1 MRQTTEYCPIRQ
13 LPWMAHGCCKLNTRK
28 ERIMQAIQAKDNS
41 KDLVLTTE
49 LPLFLIADLL
59 KCPNLPTLPAVAVN
73 VLKVART
80 EHPSVNDYA
89 NAIERDPALSMRIIT
104 LANSAFFSRS
114 HIKVHACQEATA
126 RLGLDTTLAAVMSFS
141 LLQNRGIDAHYQRV
155 WMRSIIASLA
165 ARHLAIQLCPD
176 MAGPVFTAAL
186 LQDIGIMAL
195 RATYPKESNELY
207 AEAALSHRQ
216 LSESEQRLF
225 GCDHSQVGAWL
236 AAKWGVPTPL
246 AQRICDSHNEYDI
259 TAADRLCIQLSGPI
273 ADAWLSSHPA
283 QSLVAVVR
291 EFETYQGAHA
301 ISLRLLLENIQEQLP
316 ALADMLQMTAPP
328 LQDNESLLA
337 EAQQLLFQQTLQ
349 LKARFETQQ
358 VELASL
364 RQRQE
369 ELEERSRTD
378 MLTGLANRSWLEEQ
392 MHKRFALCQEQSRIM
407 SVVFIDLDHFKKL
420 NDQYGH
426 QMGDNVL
433 QKFGKTLQSLIREGD
448 LAGRWGGEEFLV
460 ILPDEDAQA
469 AQVFAK
475 RIAQRLEKT
484 PMAHN
489 DQHPIY
495 VSVSIGIACLNDG
508 GFGDAGELI
517 DAADKSM
524 YFIKRTGRGGIAV
537 YGERGAPGA
546 PN

>member
-1 MRQTTEYCPIRQ
+1 
-13 LPWMAHGCCKLNTRK
+13 
-28 ERIMQAIQAKDNS
+28 MQVIQAKDYS
-41 KDLVLTTE
+41 KDLVLSTE
-49 LPLFLIADLL
+49 LPPFLVADLTN
-59 KCPNLPTLPAVAVN
+59 CPTLPTLPSVAIN
-73 VLKVART
+73 VLKIART
-80 EHPSVNDYA
+80 EHPSVNEYA
-89 NAIERDPALSMRIIT
+89 NAIERDPALAIRIIT

-114 HIKVHACQEATA
+114 HTKVYACQEAAA

-141 LLQNRGIDAHYQRV
+141 LLQNRGIDVHYQRV

-165 ARHLAIQLCPD
+165 ARHLAIYLCPN

-195 RATYPKESNELY
+195 RATYPNESQHLY
-207 AEAALSHRQ
+207 TKTPLSHRQ

-246 AQRICDSHNEYDI
+246 AQRICDSHDEYDI
-259 TAADRLCIQLSGPI
+259 TAPEKLCVQLSGPI

-291 EFETYQGAHA
+291 EFETYQSAQT
-301 ISLRLLLENIQEQLP
+301 ISLRHLLENIQEQLP

-349 LKARFETQQ
+349 LKARLDTHQA
-358 VELASL
+358 ELASL
-364 RQRQE
+364 RQRQD

-378 MLTGLANRSWLEEQ
+378 MLTGLANRSWLQEQ
-392 MHKRFALCQEQSRIM
+392 MHKRFVLCQEQSRIM

-433 QKFGKTLQSLIREGD
+433 QTFGKTLQSLIRDGD

-460 ILPDEDAQA
+460 VLPDEDAQS

-484 PMAHN
+484 PMAHD
-489 DQHPIY
+489 DQEPIH
-495 VSVSIGIACLNDG
+495 VSVSIGIACLDDG
-508 GFGDAGELI
+508 GFGSADELI

-524 YFIKRTGRGGIAV
+524 YFIKHTGRGGIAI
-537 YGERGAPGA
+537 YGDRGAAVTPI
-546 PN
+546 ND

>member
-1 MRQTTEYCPIRQ
+1 
-13 LPWMAHGCCKLNTRK
+13 
-28 ERIMQAIQAKDNS
+28 MQAIQASDNS
-41 KDLVLTTE
+41 KDLVLSTE
-49 LPLFLIADLL
+49 LPPFLVADLIN
-59 KCPNLPTLPAVAVN
+59 CPTLPSLPSVAIN
-73 VLKVART
+73 ILKIART
-80 EHPSVNDYA
+80 EHPSVNEYA
-89 NAIERDPALSMRIIT
+89 NAIERDPALTMRIIT

-114 HIKVHACQEATA
+114 HTKVYACQEAAA

-141 LLQNRGIDAHYQRV
+141 LLQNRGIDVHYQRV

-165 ARHLAIQLCPD
+165 ARHLAVYLCPD

-195 RATYPKESNELY
+195 RATYPKESNNLY
-207 AEAALSHRQ
+207 TEIALSHRQ

-246 AQRICDSHNEYDI
+246 AQRICDSHGEYDI
-259 TAADRLCIQLSGPI
+259 TTPDKLCVQLSGPI

-291 EFETYQGAHA
+291 EFESYQSAQT
-301 ISLRLLLENIQEQLP
+301 ISLRQLLENIQEQLP

-328 LQDNESLLA
+328 LQNNESLLA

-349 LKARFETQQ
+349 LKARLDTHQ

-364 RQRQE
+364 RQRQD

-378 MLTGLANRSWLEEQ
+378 VLTGLANRSWLEEQ
-392 MHKRFALCQEQSRIM
+392 MHKRFVLCQQQSRIM

-433 QKFGKTLQSLIREGD
+433 QKFGKTLQSLVRDGD

-460 ILPDEDAQA
+460 VLPDEDAQS

-484 PMAHN
+484 PMAHD
-489 DQHPIY
+489 DQDPIH
-495 VSVSIGIACLNDG
+495 VSVSIGIACLDDG
-508 GFGDAGELI
+508 GFGSADELI

-524 YFIKRTGRGGIAV
+524 YFIKHTGRGGIAV
-537 YGERGAPGA
+537 YGDRGATVTPI
-546 PN
+546 ND

>member
-1 MRQTTEYCPIRQ
+1 
-13 LPWMAHGCCKLNTRK
+13 
-28 ERIMQAIQAKDNS
+28 MQAIQASDNS
-41 KDLVLTTE
+41 KDLVLSTE
-49 LPLFLIADLL
+49 LPPFLVADLIN
-59 KCPNLPTLPAVAVN
+59 CPALPSLPSVAIN
-73 VLKVART
+73 VLKIART
-80 EHPSVNDYA
+80 EHPSVNEYA
-89 NAIERDPALSMRIIT
+89 NAIERDPALTMRIIT

-114 HIKVHACQEATA
+114 HTKVYACQEAAA

-141 LLQNRGIDAHYQRV
+141 LLQNRGIDVHYQRV

-165 ARHLAIQLCPD
+165 ARHIAVYLCPD

-195 RATYPKESNELY
+195 RATYPKESNNLY
-207 AEAALSHRQ
+207 TEIALSHRH

-246 AQRICDSHNEYDI
+246 AQRICDSHGEYDI
-259 TAADRLCIQLSGPI
+259 TTPDKLCVQLSGPI

-291 EFETYQGAHA
+291 EFETYQSAQT
-301 ISLRLLLENIQEQLP
+301 ISLRHLLENIQEQLP

-328 LQDNESLLA
+328 LQNNESLLA

-349 LKARFETQQ
+349 LKARLDTHQ

-364 RQRQE
+364 RQRQD

-378 MLTGLANRSWLEEQ
+378 VLTGLANRSWLEEQ
-392 MHKRFALCQEQSRIM
+392 MHKRFVLCQQQSRIM

-433 QKFGKTLQSLIREGD
+433 QKFGKTLQSLVRDGD

-460 ILPDEDAQA
+460 VLPDEDAQS

-484 PMAHN
+484 PMAHD
-489 DQHPIY
+489 DQEPIH
-495 VSVSIGIACLNDG
+495 VSVSIGIACLDDG
-508 GFGDAGELI
+508 GFGSADELI

-524 YFIKRTGRGGIAV
+524 YFIKHTGRGGIAV
-537 YGERGAPGA
+537 YGDRGATVTPI
-546 PN
+546 ND

>member
-1 MRQTTEYCPIRQ
+1 
-13 LPWMAHGCCKLNTRK
+13 
-28 ERIMQAIQAKDNS
+28 MQAIQASDNS
-41 KDLVLTTE
+41 KDLVLSTE
-49 LPLFLIADLL
+49 LPPFLVADLIN
-59 KCPNLPTLPAVAVN
+59 CPTLPSLPSVAIN
-73 VLKVART
+73 ILKIART
-80 EHPSVNDYA
+80 EHPSVNEYA
-89 NAIERDPALSMRIIT
+89 NAIERDPALTMRIIT

-114 HIKVHACQEATA
+114 HTKVYACQEAAA

-141 LLQNRGIDAHYQRV
+141 LLQNRGIDVHYQRV

-165 ARHLAIQLCPD
+165 ARHLAVYLCPD

-195 RATYPKESNELY
+195 RATYPKESNNLY
-207 AEAALSHRQ
+207 TEIALSHRQ
-216 LSESEQRLF
+216 LAESEQRLF

-246 AQRICDSHNEYDI
+246 AQRICDSHGEYDI
-259 TAADRLCIQLSGPI
+259 TTPDKLCVQLSGPI

-291 EFETYQGAHA
+291 EFESYQSAQT
-301 ISLRLLLENIQEQLP
+301 ISLRQLLENIQEQLP

-328 LQDNESLLA
+328 LQNNESLLA

-349 LKARFETQQ
+349 LKARLDTHQ

-364 RQRQE
+364 RQRQD

-378 MLTGLANRSWLEEQ
+378 VLTGLANRSWLEEQ
-392 MHKRFALCQEQSRIM
+392 MHKRFVLCQQQSRIM

-433 QKFGKTLQSLIREGD
+433 QKFGKTLQSLVRDGD

-460 ILPDEDAQA
+460 VLPDEDAQS

-484 PMAHN
+484 PMAHD
-489 DQHPIY
+489 DQDPIH
-495 VSVSIGIACLNDG
+495 VSVSIGIACLDDG
-508 GFGDAGELI
+508 GFGSADELI

-524 YFIKRTGRGGIAV
+524 YFIKHTGRGGIAV
-537 YGERGAPGA
+537 YGDRGATVTPI
-546 PN
+546 ND

>member
-1 MRQTTEYCPIRQ
+1 
-13 LPWMAHGCCKLNTRK
+13 
-28 ERIMQAIQAKDNS
+28 MQAIQASDNS
-41 KDLVLTTE
+41 KDLVLSTE
-49 LPLFLIADLL
+49 LPPFLVADLIN
-59 KCPNLPTLPAVAVN
+59 CPTLPSLPSVAIN
-73 VLKVART
+73 VLKIART
-80 EHPSVNDYA
+80 EHPSVNEYA
-89 NAIERDPALSMRIIT
+89 NAIERDPALTMRIIT

-114 HIKVHACQEATA
+114 HTKVYACQEATA

-141 LLQNRGIDAHYQRV
+141 LLQNRGIDVHYQRV

-165 ARHLAIQLCPD
+165 ARHLAVYLCPD

-195 RATYPKESNELY
+195 RATYPKESNNLY
-207 AEAALSHRQ
+207 TEIALSHRQ

-246 AQRICDSHNEYDI
+246 AQRICDSHGEYDI
-259 TAADRLCIQLSGPI
+259 TTPDKLCVQLSGPI

-291 EFETYQGAHA
+291 EFETYQSAQT
-301 ISLRLLLENIQEQLP
+301 ISLRHLLENIQEQLP

-349 LKARFETQQ
+349 LKARLDTHQ

-364 RQRQE
+364 RQRQD

-378 MLTGLANRSWLEEQ
+378 VLTGLANRSWLEEQ
-392 MHKRFALCQEQSRIM
+392 MHKRFVLCQQQSRIM

-433 QKFGKTLQSLIREGD
+433 QKFGKTLQSLVRDGD

-460 ILPDEDAQA
+460 ILPDEDAQS
-469 AQVFAK
+469 AQIFAK

-484 PMAHN
+484 PMAHD
-489 DQHPIY
+489 DQEPIH
-495 VSVSIGIACLNDG
+495 VSVSIGIACLDDG
-508 GFGDAGELI
+508 GFGSADELI

-524 YFIKRTGRGGIAV
+524 YFIKHTGRGGIAV
-537 YGERGAPGA
+537 YGDRGATVTPI
-546 PN
+546 ND

>member
-1 MRQTTEYCPIRQ
+1 
-13 LPWMAHGCCKLNTRK
+13 
-28 ERIMQAIQAKDNS
+28 MQAIQAKDNS

>member
-1 MRQTTEYCPIRQ
+1 
-13 LPWMAHGCCKLNTRK
+13 
-28 ERIMQAIQAKDNS
+28 MQAIQASDNS
-41 KDLVLTTE
+41 KDLVLSTE
-49 LPLFLIADLL
+49 LPPFLVADLIN
-59 KCPNLPTLPAVAVN
+59 CPTLPSLPSVAIN
-73 VLKVART
+73 ILKIART
-80 EHPSVNDYA
+80 EHPSVNEYA
-89 NAIERDPALSMRIIT
+89 NAIERDPALTMRIIT

-114 HIKVHACQEATA
+114 HTKVYACQEAAA

-141 LLQNRGIDAHYQRV
+141 LLQNRGIDVHYQRV

-165 ARHLAIQLCPD
+165 ARHLAVYLCPD
-176 MAGPVFTAAL
+176 MTGPVFTAAL

-195 RATYPKESNELY
+195 RATYPKESNNLY
-207 AEAALSHRQ
+207 TEIALSHRQ

-246 AQRICDSHNEYDI
+246 AQRICDSHGEYDI
-259 TAADRLCIQLSGPI
+259 TTPDKLCVQLSGPI

-291 EFETYQGAHA
+291 EFETYQSAQT
-301 ISLRLLLENIQEQLP
+301 ISLRQLLENIQEQLP

-328 LQDNESLLA
+328 LQNNESLLA

-349 LKARFETQQ
+349 LKARLDTHQ

-364 RQRQE
+364 RQRQD

-378 MLTGLANRSWLEEQ
+378 VLTGLANRSWLEEQ
-392 MHKRFALCQEQSRIM
+392 MHKRFVLCQQQSRIM

-433 QKFGKTLQSLIREGD
+433 QKFGKTLQSLVRDGD

-460 ILPDEDAQA
+460 VLPDEDAQS

-484 PMAHN
+484 PMAHD
-489 DQHPIY
+489 DQDPIH
-495 VSVSIGIACLNDG
+495 VSVSIGIACLDDG
-508 GFGDAGELI
+508 GFGSADELI

-524 YFIKRTGRGGIAV
+524 YFIKHTGRGGIAV
-537 YGERGAPGA
+537 YGDRGATVTPI
-546 PN
+546 ND

>member
-1 MRQTTEYCPIRQ
+1 
-13 LPWMAHGCCKLNTRK
+13 
-28 ERIMQAIQAKDNS
+28 MQAIQASDNS
-41 KDLVLTTE
+41 KDLVLSTE
-49 LPLFLIADLL
+49 LPPFLVADLIN
-59 KCPNLPTLPAVAVN
+59 CPALPSLPSVAIN
-73 VLKVART
+73 VLKIART
-80 EHPSVNDYA
+80 EHPSVNEYA
-89 NAIERDPALSMRIIT
+89 NAIERDPALTIRIIT

-114 HIKVHACQEATA
+114 HTKVHGCQEATA

-141 LLQNRGIDAHYQRV
+141 LLQNRGIDVHYQRV

-165 ARHLAIQLCPD
+165 ARHLAIYLCPE

-195 RATYPKESNELY
+195 RATYPKESNNLY
-207 AEAALSHRQ
+207 TETALSHRQ

-246 AQRICDSHNEYDI
+246 AQRICDSHSEYDI
-259 TAADRLCIQLSGPI
+259 NAPDKLCVQLSGSI

-291 EFETYQGAHA
+291 EFETYQSAQT
-301 ISLRLLLENIQEQLP
+301 ISLRHLLENIQEQLP

-328 LQDNESLLA
+328 LQNNESLLA

-349 LKARFETQQ
+349 LKARLDTQQ
-358 VELASL
+358 AELASL
-364 RQRQE
+364 RQRQD
-369 ELEERSRTD
+369 ELEERSRIDT
-378 MLTGLANRSWLEEQ
+378 LTGLANRSWLEEQ
-392 MHKRFALCQEQSRIM
+392 MHKRFVLCQQQSRIM

-426 QMGDNVL
+426 QMGDSVL
-433 QKFGKTLQSLIREGD
+433 QTFGKTLQSLIRDGD

-460 ILPDEDAQA
+460 VLPDEDAQS

-475 RIAQRLEKT
+475 RIAQRLAKT
-484 PMAHN
+484 PMAHD
-489 DQHPIY
+489 DQEPIH
-495 VSVSIGIACLNDG
+495 VSVSIGIACLDDG
-508 GFGDAGELI
+508 GFGSADELI

-524 YFIKRTGRGGIAV
+524 YFIKHTGRGGIAI
-537 YGERGAPGA
+537 YGDRGAMVTPI
-546 PN
+546 ND

>member
-1 MRQTTEYCPIRQ
+1 
-13 LPWMAHGCCKLNTRK
+13 
-28 ERIMQAIQAKDNS
+28 MQAIQERDNS
-41 KDLVLTTE
+41 NELVLKTE
-49 LPLFLIADLL
+49 LPSFLVADLL
-59 KCPNLPTLPAVAVN
+59 KCPTLPTLPAVAVN
-73 VLKVART
+73 VLKMART
-80 EHPSVNDYA
+80 EHPSVSDYA
-89 NAIERDPALSMRIIT
+89 NAIERDPALTMRIIT

-141 LLQNRGIDAHYQRV
+141 LLQNRGVDVHYQRV

-165 ARHLAIQLCPD
+165 ARHLAIHLCPD

-195 RATYPKESNELY
+195 RGIYPKESNDLY
-207 AEAALSHRQ
+207 AEVALSHRQ
-216 LSESEQRLF
+216 LSVSEQQLF

-236 AAKWGVPTPL
+236 AAKWGVPSPL
-246 AQRICDSHNEYDI
+246 AQRICDSHGEYDI
-259 TAADRLCIQLSGPI
+259 TAPDMLCIQLSGSI
-273 ADAWLSSHPA
+273 ADTWLSSHPA
-283 QSLVAVVR
+283 RSLVSVLR
-291 EFETYQGAHA
+291 EFEIYHGAQA
-301 ISLRLLLENIQEQLP
+301 ISLRHLLENIQEQLP
-316 ALADMLQMTAPP
+316 ALVDMLQMTAPP

-349 LKARFETQQ
+349 LKARLDTHQA
-358 VELASL
+358 ELASL
-364 RQRQE
+364 RQRQD

-392 MHKRFALCQEQSRIM
+392 MHKRFILCQQQSRNM

-426 QMGDNVL
+426 QMGDHVL
-433 QKFGKTLQSLIREGD
+433 QKFGKTLQALIREGD

-475 RIAQRLEKT
+475 RIAQRLEKM
-484 PMAHN
+484 PMAY
-489 DQHPIY
+489 DGQHPIH
-495 VSVSIGIACLNDG
+495 VSVSIGIACLGDG

-537 YGERGAPGA
+537 HGERGAPGA
-546 PN
+546 PTSID

>member
-1 MRQTTEYCPIRQ
+1 M
-13 LPWMAHGCCKLNTRK
+13 
-28 ERIMQAIQAKDNS
+28 
-41 KDLVLTTE
+41 
-49 LPLFLIADLL
+49 
-59 KCPNLPTLPAVAVN
+59 
-73 VLKVART
+73 
-80 EHPSVNDYA
+80 
-89 NAIERDPALSMRIIT
+89 
-104 LANSAFFSRS
+104 
-114 HIKVHACQEATA
+114 
-126 RLGLDTTLAAVMSFS
+126 
-141 LLQNRGIDAHYQRV
+141 
-155 WMRSIIASLA
+155 
-165 ARHLAIQLCPD
+165 
-176 MAGPVFTAAL
+176 
-186 LQDIGIMAL
+186 
-195 RATYPKESNELY
+195 
-207 AEAALSHRQ
+207 
-216 LSESEQRLF
+216 
-225 GCDHSQVGAWL
+225 
-236 AAKWGVPTPL
+236 
-246 AQRICDSHNEYDI
+246 
-259 TAADRLCIQLSGPI
+259 
-273 ADAWLSSHPA
+273 
-283 QSLVAVVR
+283 
-291 EFETYQGAHA
+291 
-301 ISLRLLLENIQEQLP
+301 
-316 ALADMLQMTAPP
+316 
-328 LQDNESLLA
+328 QDNESLLA

-364 RQRQE
+364 RQRQD

-489 DQHPIY
+489 DPHPIY

-546 PN
+546 PS

>member
-1 MRQTTEYCPIRQ
+1 MRVIQT
-13 LPWMAHGCCKLNTRK
+13 
-28 ERIMQAIQAKDNS
+28 KDNS
-41 KDLVLTTE
+41 KDLVLSTE
-49 LPLFLIADLL
+49 LPTFLVADLL
-59 KCPNLPTLPAVAVN
+59 SCQTLPTLPSVAIN
-73 VLKVART
+73 VLRIART
-80 EHPSVNDYA
+80 EHPSVNEYA
-89 NAIERDPALSMRIIT
+89 NAIERDPALTMRIIT

-114 HIKVHACQEATA
+114 HTKVHACQEATA

-141 LLQNRGIDAHYQRV
+141 LLQNRGIDVHYQRV
-155 WMRSIIASLA
+155 WMRSIIASIA
-165 ARHLAIQLCPD
+165 ARHLAIRLCPD

-195 RATYPKESNELY
+195 RATYPKESNHLY
-207 AEAALSHRQ
+207 TEIALSHRQ
-216 LSESEQRLF
+216 LSESERQLF

-246 AQRICDSHNEYDI
+246 AQRISDSHGEYDI
-259 TAADRLCIQLSGPI
+259 TAPDRLCIQLSGPI

-283 QSLVAVVR
+283 QLLVAVVR
-291 EFETYQGAHA
+291 EFETYQGANA
-301 ISLRLLLENIQEQLP
+301 LSLRHLLENIQEQLP

-328 LQDNESLLA
+328 LQNNESLLA

-349 LKARFETQQ
+349 LKARLDTHQA
-358 VELASL
+358 ELASL
-364 RQRQE
+364 RLRQD

-392 MHKRFALCQEQSRIM
+392 MHKRFVLCQEQSRIM

-433 QKFGKTLQSLIREGD
+433 QKFGKTLQSLIRDGD

-460 ILPDEDAQA
+460 VLPDEDAQA

-475 RIAQRLEKT
+475 RITQRLEKT
-484 PMAHN
+484 PMAHD
-489 DQHPIY
+489 DQEPIH
-495 VSVSIGIACLNDG
+495 VSVSIGIACLGDG
-508 GFGDAGELI
+508 GFGSADELI

-524 YFIKRTGRGGIAV
+524 YFIKHTGRGGIAV
-537 YGERGAPGA
+537 YGDRGATVTPI
-546 PN
+546 ND